1 MLHVMLDVETLSLNN
16 DGLIFAIG
24 AVKFTKDK
32 VLDRFLVGVD
42 PADAQRYGG
51 HIDAGT
57 VMWWFDP
64 ERDEARKQMVDLPK
78 VDLASALYGFVDWCS
93 QPIALDASIDGVSS
107 ELLPLGSL
115 WGNGAGFDNVLL
127 KSAYRMADIDLSD
140 AFSYRQHE
148 CYRTMRNRFPDVKFE
163 RVGTFHNPAD
173 DAESQARHLMAIC
186 RKHGI
191 EL

>member
-1 MLHVMLDVETLSLNN
+1 MLHVMLDIETMSLSN

-32 VLDRFLVGVD
+32 VIDRFLVGVD
-42 PADAQRYGG
+42 PEDAQRYGG
-51 HIDAGT
+51 QIDAGT

-64 ERDEARKQMVDLPK
+64 ERDEARRQMFELPK
-78 VDLASALYGFVDWCS
+78 VDLASALWGFIDWCR
-93 QPIALDASIDGVSS
+93 QLPPGEA
-107 ELLPLGSL
+107 LPLGSL

-127 KSAYRMADIDLSD
+127 KSAYRMADIDLGD
-140 AFSYRQHE
+140 VFGYRQHE
-148 CYRTMRNRFPDVKFE
+148 CYRTMRNRFPDVEFE
-163 RVGTFHNPAD
+163 RVGTYHNPAD

-186 RKHGI
+186 QKHGI